1 MSKDPIAAGIRS
13 LMSER
18 GLIQKAVAFRAGYTQ
33 QQFNDMLNDRKT
45 IKATDIVPISRAIG
59 VSEETLLLIED
70 YIDGKTEVPVAERD
84 AIGRTV
90 DYVAGRNRYIGYLDR
105 KSVV

>member
-33 QQFNDMLNDRKT
+33 QQFNDMLRRVGRSV
-45 IKATDIVPISRAIG
+45 ASSRRMILP
-59 VSEETLLLIED
+59 VSA
-70 YIDGKTEVPVAERD
+70 Y
-84 AIGRTV
+84 
-90 DYVAGRNRYIGYLDR
+90 
-105 KSVV
+105 